1 MLNLCVTE
9 AVKRYRNMYSKL
21 YEAKAAVKDYGKA
34 VAFGDKILSG
44 EPAFVGA
51 FVHENGDFVSSD
63 REAAALGFT
72 VSGMLKEKGI
82 TVPGAV
88 LYCG

>member
-21 YEAKAAVKDYGKA
+21 YEAKSTVKDYDKA
-34 VAFGDKILSG
+34 VSFGDKILSS
-44 EPAFVGA
+44 EPDFINAFVQ
-51 FVHENGDFVSSD
+51 ENGDFVSSN

-82 TVPGAV
+82 AVPGAV